1 MTVVSKNVHIN
12 KMDGIVDK
20 YNNTYYTT
28 IKMKPADVKVDT
40 YFDFDVERGDKD
52 PKVKVDEH
60 VMVSKYKNT
69 FTNRNTPNWHQVD
82 LNAVPWTRVIK
93 DLKVEK
99 VLGTFFENKLQKT
112 NETKFSIE
120 KVLKRKCTEA
130 KMG

>member
-1 MTVVSKNVHIN
+1 
-12 KMDGIVDK
+12 
-20 YNNTYYTT
+20 
-28 IKMKPADVKVDT
+28 MKPADVKVDT

-52 PKVKVDEH
+52 PKFKVDEH

-69 FTNRNTPNWHQVD
+69 FTNRYTPNWHQVG

-112 NETKFSIE
+112 NKTKFSIE
-120 KVLKRKCTEA
+120 KVLRRKCTEA